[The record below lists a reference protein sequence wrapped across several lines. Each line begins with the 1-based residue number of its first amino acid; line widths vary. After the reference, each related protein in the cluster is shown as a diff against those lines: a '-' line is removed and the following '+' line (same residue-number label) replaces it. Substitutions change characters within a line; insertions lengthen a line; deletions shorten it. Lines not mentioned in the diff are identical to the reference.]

1 MSLLSPSIYRWQR
14 DVELCWNSASK
25 PEISSFFL
33 GDFDNL
39 LNFVFV
45 KCPRDMSR
53 VGISLPPASR
63 FPSSFP
69 LFFVSL
75 LSFADSLT
83 KCQSC
88 GLVLHRAFLSSCL
101 KSPPPHTHTVAF
113 PKCSEDCSRIRS
125 AVCPQISSGL

>member
-1 MSLLSPSIYRWQR
+1 MSPLSPSIYRWQR

-53 VGISLPPASR
+53 VGVSLPLCITIPVFLSFVLCISPLLHGFFNEVSILWACS
-63 FPSSFP
+63 PQGFP
-69 LFFVSL
+69 LV
-75 LSFADSLT
+75 LS
-83 KCQSC
+83 K
-88 GLVLHRAFLSSCL
+88 V
-101 KSPPPHTHTVAF
+101 PPHTPLHSQSVLKIVAHI
-113 PKCSEDCSRIRS
+113 CSAI
-125 AVCPQISSGL
+125 CPQISSGL